1 MTTPPA
7 NSPAPRV
14 GVIMG
19 SRSDWETM
27 QHVAATLDELAVPHE
42 CVVVSAHRTPDWLM
56 EYAGTAQRRGLAVII
71 AGAGGAAHLPGMCAS
86 KTVLP
91 VLGVPIEATALR
103 GMDALLS
110 IVQMPG
116 GVPVGTLAVGKP
128 GAINAALLAAAILA
142 TADDALRARLQARRD
157 RITQD
162 VLDHRDPRPEP
173 RG

>member
-1 MTTPPA
+1 MNDLQPA
-7 NSPAPRV
+7 SSSPRI

-27 QHVAATLDELAVPHE
+27 QHVAATLTELGIAHE

-56 EYAGTAQRRGLAVII
+56 EYAATAEARGLQVVI

-86 KTVLP
+86 KTILP
-91 VLGVPIEATALR
+91 VLGVPIEVGALR

-142 TADDALRARLQARRD
+142 RSDAGLRDRLAARRA

-162 VLDHRDPRPEP
+162 VLDHRDPRSEV